1 MVFYNPNTDVDRD
14 YNYDA
19 WNYFGITSSATVSNL
34 PPRASSP
41 HEISTAE
48 SDENVPMAR
57 IETLPPLSPMPPS
70 LFNTPFSPVEGSS
83 RMAQT
88 IDSSAA
94 AISSAQTIDSSVL
107 IIESSAQTIES
118 SVQVIDSSAQDID
131 SSAQVI
137 ETSAPSSLNY
147 TPNYNYSS
155 CDNYYTA
162 SQLNLSPPNLNDDHN
177 DTSSLVASTLCM

>member
-1 MVFYNPNTDVDRD
+1 MVFYNPNTDADRD
-14 YNYDA
+14 YNYDSR
-19 WNYFGITSSATVSNL
+19 NYFGITSSATVSNL

-83 RMAQT
+83 RLAQT

-94 AISSAQTIDSSVL
+94 AISSAQTIDSSVQ

-118 SVQVIDSSAQDID
+118 SAQVID

-162 SQLNLSPPNLNDDHN
+162 SQLNLSPPNLNDDY
-177 DTSSLVASTLCM
+177 SSLVASTLCT